1 MSSFWGTKHNG
12 DHGDSYVNSAITVCN
27 IWVVLTLQYSQ
38 ERGESEAGGEVDGE
52 DETEH
57 GEGGD

>member
-1 MSSFWGTKHNG
+1 MR
-12 DHGDSYVNSAITVCN
+12 
-27 IWVVLTLQYSQ
+27 VVLTLQYSQ

-57 GEGGD
+57 GEGGDQIGNGSLRER